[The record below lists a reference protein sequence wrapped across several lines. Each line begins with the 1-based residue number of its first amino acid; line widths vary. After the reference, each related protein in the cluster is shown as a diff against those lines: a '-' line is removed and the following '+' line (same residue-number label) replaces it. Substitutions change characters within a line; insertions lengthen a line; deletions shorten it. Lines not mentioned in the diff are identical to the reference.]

1 MIVLSNGY
9 TAGMLT
15 SRRLSPSLDIPSSGA
30 PLYRQVKRNLLQALE
45 AGEHRAGQCLPSE
58 KVLAAQ
64 IGVSIGTLRKAV
76 DELVHEHVLIRRQ
89 GKGTYVA
96 QHSNERFMFQFFH
109 VQPRDAT
116 ELDARDYPQ
125 VETLRFER
133 ARAQEHEALSLR
145 LRTGEPIIRIVNR
158 LRLRGRPILL
168 DHLCISNALF
178 KGMTEKRFVER
189 PSTIYQLYQSEY
201 GISVLRTHERLR
213 AVAVRGEDA
222 IALGLK
228 TGQPVLEVHR
238 SALSFGD
245 KPVEYRVSTI
255 NTALHDY
262 VNLLA

>member
-1 MIVLSNGY
+1 MLASNN
-9 TAGMLT
+9 
-15 SRRLSPSLDIPSSGA
+15 PSLLQDGPDGGA
-30 PLYRQVKRNLLQALE
+30 PLYRQVKRSLLQALE
-45 AGEHRAGQCLPSE
+45 AGEHRAGECLPSE
-58 KVLAAQ
+58 KDLAAAL
-64 IGVSIGTLRKAV
+64 GVSIGTLRKAV

-96 QHSNERFMFQFFH
+96 QHSSERFMFQFFH

-125 VETLRFER
+125 VQTLRFER
-133 ARAQEHEALSLR
+133 VRADEHEAAPLR
-145 LRTGEPIIRIVNR
+145 LRVGEPIIRVVNR
-158 LRLRGRPILL
+158 LHLRGRPVVL
-168 DHLCISNALF
+168 DRICISSAMF
-178 KGMTEKRFVER
+178 KGLTEKRFVER
-189 PSTIYQLYQSEY
+189 PGTIYQLYQSEY

-213 AVAVRGEDA
+213 AVAARGEEA
-222 IALGLK
+222 VALGLK